1 MARGFLMKVPPAL
14 VLFFLSPAIAEL
26 LLGSSPPS
34 EFFSPFSLLLL
45 CSLYG
50 SGALIVR
57 ELKIRW
63 NKGFVSMFV
72 LGAAY
77 GIIEEGLM
85 VKSFFDPGWM
95 DIGVL
100 GVYGRWLGVNWVWAE
115 WLTIYH
121 AIFSIAIPIT
131 LVELAYPE
139 IKGNSWLSARKFLGV
154 TILFGAVVIFG
165 FFFLTAYRP
174 PLPQYLSS
182 AVIMSALTFLAWKI
196 PLETGKNGRLKPW
209 GPRRL
214 LLLGFLTATALF
226 LLFMAGPYII
236 SQPIVLMATGC
247 ALVLAIFG
255 LIKRFDW
262 NERTLYHKF
271 SMVAG
276 ALAFLI
282 MLAPLQELDR
292 SRPDDTRGMLIVG
305 IIALLMLFCLRK
317 RLRAYITSEEA
328 SLVQDMDAVKAWQLQ
343 SLVPCDLAYL
353 VESPSVP
360 LRRRQFLSRTG
371 HKLLPMNPR
380 GQTVQDQV
388 IAL

>member
-1 MARGFLMKVPPAL
+1 MARGFRMKVPPAL

-139 IKGNSWLSARKFLGV
+139 TKGNSWLSTKKFLGV

-165 FFFLTAYRP
+165 
-174 PLPQYLSS
+174 
-182 AVIMSALTFLAWKI
+182 
-196 PLETGKNGRLKPW
+196 
-209 GPRRL
+209 
-214 LLLGFLTATALF
+214 
-226 LLFMAGPYII
+226 
-236 SQPIVLMATGC
+236 
-247 ALVLAIFG
+247 LV
-255 LIKRFDW
+255 KRFDW
-262 NERTLYHKF
+262 NKRTLYHKF

-317 RLRAYITSEEA
+317 RLRAHITSEEA
-328 SLVQDMDAVKAWQLQ
+328 SLAQDMDAVKAWQLQ

>member
-1 MARGFLMKVPPAL
+1 MAKGFQMKIPPAL

-34 EFFSPFSLLLL
+34 EFFNPFSLLLL

-57 ELKIRW
+57 ELKVKW

-85 VKSFFDPGWM
+85 VKSFFDPKWM
-95 DIGVL
+95 DLGIL

-121 AIFSIAIPIT
+121 AIFSITIPIT

-139 IKGNSWLSARKFLGV
+139 RKSDRWLSNKKFLGV
-154 TILFGAVVIFG
+154 IILLGIVVMFGY
-165 FFFLTAYRP
+165 FFLTAYCP

-182 AVIMSALTFLAWKI
+182 AVIVTVLMLLAWKI
-196 PLETGKNGRLKPW
+196 TSGTGKNGRLKPW
-209 GPRRL
+209 NPKRL
-214 LLLGFLTATALF
+214 LLLGFLTVTAFF

-236 SQPIVLMATGC
+236 GQPVILMTIGFV
-247 ALVLAIFG
+247 LVLATFS

-271 SMVAG
+271 TLVAG

-282 MLAPLQELDR
+282 MLTPLQELDK
-292 SRPDDTRGMLIVG
+292 SRLDNTRGMLIVG
-305 IIALLMLFCLRK
+305 IIALFMLFYLRK
-317 RLRAYITSEEA
+317 RLRAYITSEIQMLEIDTTQA
-328 SLVQDMDAVKAWQLQ
+328 I
-343 SLVPCDLAYL
+343 
-353 VESPSVP
+353 
-360 LRRRQFLSRTG
+360 RRKRHNLKDFFAFRSTRSRW
-371 HKLLPMNPR
+371 
-380 GQTVQDQV
+380 
-388 IAL
+388 